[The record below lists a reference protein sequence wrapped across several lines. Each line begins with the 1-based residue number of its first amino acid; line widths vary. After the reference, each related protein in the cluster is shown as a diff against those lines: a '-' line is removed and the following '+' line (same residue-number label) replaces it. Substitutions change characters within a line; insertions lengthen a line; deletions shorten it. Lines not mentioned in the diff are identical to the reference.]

1 MRGKETAGT
10 LLLVTFAIS
19 GLYGQAPQSAQPKQD
34 ATSATATPLAFEA
47 VSVKPA
53 PPGSLPYVPAFMRNR
68 SVPVYGL
75 QTMAGPV
82 WLTISYAYQLQISEA
97 KAAFQKQPSWVRN
110 RIYRETFQIKG
121 MVTSEQVREMI
132 RTMLADRFGLQMHEF
147 TKEGAVNRVMLTKPG
162 VLGPNLKPHQ
172 EGTACSTQADASV
185 GKAPDAST
193 PSAPNCG
200 FSYYYLPGGILH
212 IGLTDKTLVDA
223 VRALAGIGVGGLDTK
238 PIVDST
244 GLTDK
249 YDVALEF
256 RPDSRVSTIDP
267 AADDNGAPTL
277 VQALSQQL
285 GVRLQSG
292 TGPVRIVVI
301 DHIAEPTPD

>member
-1 MRGKETAGT
+1 MTVKDTAGA
-10 LLLVTFAIS
+10 LLLAGFAIS
-19 GLYGQAPQSAQPKQD
+19 SLHGQAPQSAQPKQD
-34 ATSATATPLAFEA
+34 ATSATAAPLAFEA

-68 SVPVYGL
+68 SAPIYGL

-97 KAAFQKQPSWVRN
+97 KAAFQKQPSWVKN
-110 RIYRETFQIKG
+110 RIYRETFQVKG
-121 MVTSEQVREMI
+121 VVTSEQVREMI

-147 TKEGAVNRVMLTKPG
+147 TKEGAVNRVMLTRPG
-162 VLGPNLKPHQ
+162 VLGPNLKPHP
-172 EGTACSTQADASV
+172 EGAACSTQADASV

-212 IGLTDKTLVDA
+212 VGLTDKTLVDA

-238 PIVDST
+238 PIADGT

-249 YDVALEF
+249 YDVVLEF
-256 RPDSRVSTIDP
+256 RPDSRVTTTDP
-267 AADDNGAPTL
+267 DADDNGAPTL
-277 VQALSQQL
+277 TQALSQQL
-285 GVRLQSG
+285 GVRLESG

-301 DHIAEPTPD
+301 DHLEEPTPD